1 MTFLLNYISY
11 TYNNLPYYILSMD
24 KKQLLFLWLTT
35 LPAVWFAQNEMDSV
49 ITNTSQQAIEV
60 IKQEH
65 PEKWGNIISFDD
77 AQKLQNTI
85 SVEEIGNLLNNPE
98 IRNKILND
106 TIFQKLLKKY
116 NLNEEEA
123 EKIIEYTLSNK
134 EAFEKIQEILNDE
147 YVKKSDFENL
157 QSDFE
162 SLKNELDKANDG
174 TLSTFIVLTIW
185 IIMAYIMIFSD
196 PKTHE
201 VKRHD
206 SDIKDLK
213 RKVENMDRDLKNIKD
228 EIEE

>member
-77 AQKLQNTI
+77 VQKLENTI

-98 IRNKILND
+98 IRNKIMND

-134 EAFEKIQEILNDE
+134 EALEKIQGILNDE
-147 YVKKSDFENL
+147 NIQKYVKKSDFENL

-213 RKVENMDRDLKNIKD
+213 RKVGNIEHDLNKN
-228 EIEE
+228 